1 MILNLLKF
9 LLLDFEFLLLPS
21 LVTFPLLPS
30 PLATLALFSVKVGDS
45 ETGEAST
52 KIARCIHLKVQK
64 IVSECS
70 ALNST

>member
-9 LLLDFEFLLLPS
+9 LLLDFEFLLPS

-52 KIARCIHLKVQK
+52 KIARGIHLKVQK